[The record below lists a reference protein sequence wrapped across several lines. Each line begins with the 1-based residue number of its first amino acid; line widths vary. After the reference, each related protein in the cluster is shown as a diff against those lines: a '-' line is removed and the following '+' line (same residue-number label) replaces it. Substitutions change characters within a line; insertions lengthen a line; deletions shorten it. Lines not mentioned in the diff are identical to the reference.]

1 MSRTSSSSSNSS
13 LTTAD
18 LDPLYPGITASYT
31 PGRGERF
38 DHEIAATLLLA
49 AVHAGNTAL
58 VKQLLDQGVNPVS
71 SDLQDRGT
79 LALACI
85 SDNPDMLHCVAQ
97 WTSLDDTQACD
108 SFGWPPIH
116 WLLRVGS
123 PRALE
128 VYSQL
133 GWPLWV
139 RDRHGNTCW
148 HVVVKEERE
157 DLVNLLHTLNRGE
170 ACLLIGIRNDFG
182 YTPLELARDLPGR
195 EDVSTML
202 HHVIESLRGAGESDE
217 AMAGRMAHALRARI
231 NRLEQGYQRPAM
243 AKGQVSSNTT
253 QHQFDAE
260 RSSVDQR
267 SDQRSD
273 QPSDQPSEAPS
284 SRTGEP

>member
-157 DLVNLLHTLNRGE
+157 DLVNPLRALNRGQS
-170 ACLLIGIRNDFG
+170 LLLLSTSNDFG
-182 YTPLELARDLPGR
+182 QTPLLLAQHLPGR
-195 EDVSTML
+195 ERMESVM
-202 HHVIESLRGAGESDE
+202 HHLVEHLRGKGECDTS
-217 AMAGRMAHALRARI
+217 MAARMAHALRS
-231 NRLEQGYQRPAM
+231 RLHRQAHR
-243 AKGQVSSNTT
+243 VSSKAWQMGNSVGQNASAGVTRPDDMQAGSSTT
-253 QHQFDAE
+253 
-260 RSSVDQR
+260 SSAGWPA
-267 SDQRSD
+267 SI
-273 QPSDQPSEAPS
+273 
-284 SRTGEP
+284 